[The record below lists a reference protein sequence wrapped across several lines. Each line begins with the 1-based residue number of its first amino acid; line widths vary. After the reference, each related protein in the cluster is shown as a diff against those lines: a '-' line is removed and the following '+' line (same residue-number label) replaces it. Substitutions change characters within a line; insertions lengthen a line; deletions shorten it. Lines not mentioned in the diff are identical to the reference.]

1 MKNIVILSGELFVR
15 ICVCF
20 DVVIHGY
27 VSGIKKISLKDCCH
41 CLFDSTVALF
51 TLFNEK
57 RLKKNNHERIEL

>member
-1 MKNIVILSGELFVR
+1 MR

-51 TLFNEK
+51 TLCSM
-57 RLKKNNHERIEL
+57 KKG

>member
-51 TLFNEK
+51 TLCSMKKVKEK
-57 RLKKNNHERIEL
+57 QP